1 MTESLSHYRAY
12 PPTQTIVRPGDW
24 LRIGDVEDPDY
35 AVEGIVQTVYVTRG
49 PALFIAGN
57 SGPCVVSCDR
67 MLPDGSGELG
77 SHVLLLGYRPS
88 AYLDLR
94 NGFVAAGAKTDGDS
108 THAPNSHV
116 EDFTAAGRHRAAC
129 MARGVTP
136 DWAALPQWIRDGWQY
151 IADSEAALVRIGG
164 AL

>member
-1 MTESLSHYRAY
+1 MTESLSLSHYRAY

-24 LRIGDVEDPDY
+24 LRIGDAENPDY

-49 PALFIAGN
+49 PALFIAGD

-67 MLPDGSGELG
+67 MLPDGSGALG
-77 SHVLLLGYRPS
+77 SHVLLLGYRP
-88 AYLDLR
+88 
-94 NGFVAAGAKTDGDS
+94 AGAKTDGDS

-136 DWAALPQWIRDGWQY
+136 DWAALPQWLRDGWQY

>member
-1 MTESLSHYRAY
+1 MTESLSHYRACECH

-24 LRIGDVEDPDY
+24 LRIGDAENPDY
-35 AVEGIVQTVYVTRG
+35 AVEGIVCTVYVTAG
-49 PALFIAGN
+49 PALFIAGD
-57 SGPCVVSCDR
+57 SGPCVVSCEH
-67 MLPDGSGELG
+67 MLPDGSGALG
-77 SHVLLLGYRPS
+77 SYIPLLGYRP
-88 AYLDLR
+88 
-94 NGFVAAGAKTDGDS
+94 AGAKTDGDS
-108 THAPNSHV
+108 TGAPNSHV

-136 DWAALPQWIRDGWQY
+136 DWAALPQWLRDGWQY